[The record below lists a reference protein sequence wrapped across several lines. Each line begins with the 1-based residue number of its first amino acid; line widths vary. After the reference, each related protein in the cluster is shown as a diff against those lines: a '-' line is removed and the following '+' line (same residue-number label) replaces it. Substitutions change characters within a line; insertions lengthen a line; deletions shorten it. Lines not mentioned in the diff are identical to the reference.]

1 MPDIACATV
10 PGHPLMQSPEELE
23 RNILSVTLDEVV
35 ANLTVTPASAR
46 DNEEPGPRD
55 IVFRGGFTEVN
66 DQFVARQW
74 SDGLPIVPPTRER
87 VAAFLSFTTR
97 DPDEVLGILLPDQR
111 AATVWNVAVNGVMAG
126 CRPEYMPILLALV
139 EAMADPAYGVE
150 HSGNTPGGET
160 LIMLNGPIIGE
171 LGFNCEQGVLR
182 DGFLPNT
189 SIGRFWRLYLRNV
202 AGFLLH
208 QTDKATFGNTWRVV
222 MAENEAVLRSIG
234 WPAINVDMGFAAGT
248 NTVTVARYTG
258 GNLLASVTG
267 SDPQTML
274 PYLALGVRQQ
284 VSWHVMFTLGMQSG
298 SLRPLILLSPILART
313 IAAAGWSKRDVQDY
327 LFEHVRMPAWE
338 FERQLRDW
346 NPKPV
351 WNLAE
356 EVALGHLPAVFH
368 VSDDPQRLVP
378 LVWKPEDYMIAVTGD
393 PDRNNAYVFAHNGVL
408 GFPTTKNIDL
418 PADWAS
424 RLPRT

>member
-1 MPDIACATV
+1 
-10 PGHPLMQSPEELE
+10 
-23 RNILSVTLDEVV
+23 
-35 ANLTVTPASAR
+35 
-46 DNEEPGPRD
+46 
-55 IVFRGGFTEVN
+55 
-66 DQFVARQW
+66 
-74 SDGLPIVPPTRER
+74 
-87 VAAFLSFTTR
+87 
-97 DPDEVLGILLPDQR
+97 
-111 AATVWNVAVNGVMAG
+111 
-126 CRPEYMPILLALV
+126 
-139 EAMADPAYGVE
+139 
-150 HSGNTPGGET
+150 
-160 LIMLNGPIIGE
+160 
-171 LGFNCEQGVLR
+171 
-182 DGFLPNT
+182 
-189 SIGRFWRLYLRNV
+189 
-202 AGFLLH
+202 
-208 QTDKATFGNTWRVV
+208 

>member
-1 MPDIACATV
+1 
-10 PGHPLMQSPEELE
+10 
-23 RNILSVTLDEVV
+23 
-35 ANLTVTPASAR
+35 
-46 DNEEPGPRD
+46 
-55 IVFRGGFTEVN
+55 
-66 DQFVARQW
+66 
-74 SDGLPIVPPTRER
+74 
-87 VAAFLSFTTR
+87 
-97 DPDEVLGILLPDQR
+97 VLGILLPDQR